1 MLPFCPLKI
10 MVYIVVNTGSTG
22 CGTEITTPGTIFT
35 STNYPND
42 YPNNEDC
49 STVIRFEE
57 GEIISLEF
65 LAFCVEGHSSCG

>member
-49 STVIRFEE
+49 TYVIRFAA
-57 GEIISLEF
+57 GQTILMQF
-65 LAFCVEGHSSCG
+65 LDFSVEYHASCG